1 MSRSSWL
8 AVLLIAGCMDP
19 HGPGSSDTTTSSPDA
34 TSTGSEGST
43 TTPPDSSSS
52 IDASS
57 SADSAM
63 SADADAET
71 TSDPDTGDATTSEG
85 PYCGDGNVD
94 PGEECDLG
102 YVGNANDAYC
112 LYDCTKATCG
122 DGYVFAGN
130 EECDDANSDPADG
143 CAECGRTRKVFVT
156 SETYQGAQF
165 MGLIGADQRCRS
177 LAAQADLP
185 NFATYVAW
193 LSDSRT
199 AARDRMVHGKGRY
212 ELVNGLL
219 VANNWADLVDG
230 ELLIPINVTETSE
243 TYEPGVWTGTL
254 PDGQIAPGSDH
265 CADWT
270 AQEFENSGYRGSAQ
284 TSDAQWTLVD
294 SPVNPG
300 DCGATSALY
309 CFEQD

>member
-1 MSRSSWL
+1 MARSSWFV
-8 AVLLIAGCMDP
+8 VLLFIGCMDP
-19 HGPGSSDTTTSSPDA
+19 HGPSSSAASTSTASATT
-34 TSTGSEGST
+34 TGSEDGST
-43 TTPPDSSSS
+43 LPDT
-52 IDASS
+52 DASS
-57 SADSAM
+57 TDASGSADSAM
-63 SADADAET
+63 SASADADT
-71 TSDPDTGDATTSEG
+71 TSDPDTGDETTSGG

-112 LYDCTKATCG
+112 LYDCTRATCG
-122 DGYVFAGN
+122 DGYVFAGT
-130 EECDDANSDPADG
+130 EECDDANGDPADG
-143 CAECGRTRKVFVT
+143 CAACGRTRKVFVT

-165 MGLIGADQRCRS
+165 MGLVGADQRCRS

-212 ELVNGLL
+212 ELINGLL
-219 VANNWADLVDG
+219 VANDWADLTDG
-230 ELLIPINVTETSE
+230 ELLIPINVTEKSETSE
-243 TYEPGVWTGTL
+243 TAVWTGTQ
-254 PDGQIAPGSDH
+254 PDGSIAPGSDH

-270 AQEFENSGYRGSAQ
+270 AQELENSGYSGSTQ
-284 TSDAQWTLVD
+284 TADAQWTLVD

-300 DCGATSALY
+300 DCGELSALY
-309 CFEQD
+309 CFEQP